1 MEFNDYAQLIN
12 QSVQQNNSWS
22 AAQAQQQ
29 MDFQERMSNT
39 AHQREVADLKAA
51 GLNPILSAHTNGAST
66 PSGAMATGDTS
77 GTSAL
82 VDMLGTMI
90 QTENANARA
99 ALKAQQN
106 AGSYK
111 SEPYQMMWEFIKDV
125 TGNEGKTA
133 SEIAHSASDNLSK
146 GLSSIVSGAMNGAKT
161 AASALASSSF
171 WQTMKNGFANR
182 AAYATKDSLI
192 GRATKTYSSGTKQR
206 VSSSGSW
213 KR

>member
-77 GTSAL
+77 GTAAL

-99 ALKAQQN
+99 ALRASQSELIQAQNYSKNPWLSLAQ
-106 AGSYK
+106 
-111 SEPYQMMWEFIKDV
+111 DV
-125 TGNEGKTA
+125 VEYATGVPLAQFLG
-133 SEIAHSASDNLSK
+133 D
-146 GLSSIVSGAMNGAKT
+146 GAKT
-161 AASALASSSF
+161 LYNKIAGKSQVKPSALSVGASSALSSAKAYF
-171 WQTMKNGFANR
+171 NNTSLSNR
-182 AAYATKDSLI
+182 SYKTKALHR
-192 GRATKTYSSGTKQR
+192 GH
-206 VSSSGSW
+206 
-213 KR
+213 

>member
-77 GTSAL
+77 GTAAL
-82 VDMLGTMI
+82 VGLITTAME
-90 QTENANARA
+90 QESANARA
-99 ALKAQQN
+99 AMR
-106 AGSYK
+106 AGS
-111 SEPYQMMWEFIKDV
+111 SS
-125 TGNEGKTA
+125 NEYYGRSPGWK
-133 SEIAHSASDNLSK
+133 IAEDFLEGMFNMPADQAVRQAGSAVAGWLGVNSGSSASKSGSGSSLLKGAALSLNK
-146 GLSSIVSGAMNGAKT
+146 AKTSIAQKSKAMNM
-161 AASALASSSF
+161 SAGLF
-171 WQTMKNGFANR
+171 PR
-182 AAYATKDSLI
+182 Y
-192 GRATKTYSSGTKQR
+192 Y
-206 VSSSGSW
+206 
-213 KR
+213 